1 MPEFLLAHSTR
12 CVNLVSEDKERYLSK
27 LLDAEESVKLGL
39 AFRETL
45 DVRTVNK
52 EDDTVNLGKVVAP
65 EATG

>member
-27 LLDAEESVKLGL
+27 LLDAEESVKLSL